1 MNKHV
6 IFYTTL
12 FALLLFGMS
21 ATAQRSSTEL
31 DYYNSG
37 WWTLGITGGA
47 SWQGSD
53 ICAMPGW
60 GLGVDL
66 AKNIYHRPNGLLDVD
81 LRGRALYTRS
91 FGADPYRTY
100 GILNNNALNG
110 VEDAD
115 VNYTA
120 PNGPGFT
127 FLNHRT
133 DIGELSLEGVL
144 TANRLRENTG
154 IILQGFGGIGLNG
167 YSTSTDQLGG
177 NSMYNWSEIDT
188 TGGRFSTIAD
198 LNRDHSY
205 ETFADGYDNG
215 FNVSVMPSLGLGLG
229 YQVTPA
235 FSVGVEHKTTWAMND
250 HLDGQRFNQ
259 YDNNLSDNND
269 RYNYTSLYLRWKI
282 RGRYDKEPIPVTERP
297 DELKDMGIAPIIT
310 FTKPRK
316 EVSTASDPRV
326 SVTANI
332 ENIEGRQDI
341 QATFNGKRI
350 GTFNFNQRKD
360 KFSTLLNLVSG
371 SNELV
376 ITATNKY
383 GTVTDSRVI
392 FLEESIADPVTYT
405 PPVSNPDRGTNT
417 MKKYPEV
424 RITRPSADPYRSNEQ
439 VVKLTAN
446 LENVSGKN
454 DITFK
459 INGAKT
465 TNFEFGYLDNTIVAD
480 VPLNAETTTV
490 TIKVRNSYGTDT
502 DSRKIIYTGY
512 RDLGPK
518 PVVDIITPS
527 GSSANSEEDRV
538 ALTAKVR
545 HVDSKNDIIYTVNG
559 QRKTSFSYNRNTNVF
574 TSNVSLNGERTQV
587 VIEASNDYGSD
598 ADDLTIVYC
607 PPAYTPQRPTVKI
620 NKPMSNPYNTRNAS
634 ERVTATVTNVNDKD
648 DIRIK
653 INNKNISNFNFN
665 NSANE
670 ISFTTNLESGNNT
683 VIIKATNSAGSDSDD
698 LTIRYNA
705 AEKPTVKINT
715 PSFDPYSTSND
726 KTNIVATINHV
737 DSKSNITFKLNGRK
751 TNNFSYNTYTG
762 KLTANVNLES
772 GSNTV
777 LIKATNETGS
787 DSDDTEIKYKKG
799 RDVVDSK
806 PVTFVKTPIVKITTP
821 NSDPYTADRSSTGI
835 VATVKHVPSRD
846 DITVKVNGKT
856 VNNFQYIPQI
866 NRVTVDV
873 SLENGNNTVIV
884 TGRSGSKS
892 ANDKVTI
899 TYRRGS
905 STGQFGDTYS
915 DDDDEE
921 EGEGSGSTSS
931 RDTRSANNKTV
942 GNRSLGDGKATTS
955 DKRSSSKGTR
965 KTTSKPAPVT
975 NKPKI
980 TVQQPT
986 GLKSKATKASTL
998 DIVAQLEN
1006 TKKDNIELFVN
1017 GKLTDEFTYTK
1028 GGILK
1033 ATVNLKKGGNT
1044 IKIKATNKSGKTE
1057 KTINLLRR

>member
-6 IFYTTL
+6 TFYTTL
-12 FALLLFGMS
+12 FVLLLFGMS

-100 GILNNNALNG
+100 GIANNDVLNG
-110 VEDAD
+110 IKNTD
-115 VNYTA
+115 VNYAA

-127 FLNHRT
+127 FMNHRT

-167 YSTSTDQLGG
+167 YSTSTDQLNGS
-177 NSMYNWSEIDT
+177 SMYNWSEIDT

-198 LNRDHSY
+198 LDRDRSY

-250 HLDGQRFNQ
+250 YLDGQRFNQ

-282 RGRYDKEPIPVTERP
+282 RGRYDKEPIPVTEQP
-297 DELKDMGIAPIIT
+297 DELNMGIAPIIT

-316 EVSTASDPRV
+316 EVSTAKDPRV
-326 SVTANI
+326 SVAANI
-332 ENIEGRQDI
+332 ENIEGRQNI
-341 QATFNGKRI
+341 QATFNGKQF
-350 GTFNFNQRKD
+350 GSFNYSERRD
-360 KFSTLLNLVSG
+360 KFSTLLNLVPG
-371 SNELV
+371 NNELV

-383 GTVTDSRVI
+383 GTARESRVI
-392 FLEESIADPVTYT
+392 YLEESIADPVTYT
-405 PPVSNPDRGTNT
+405 PSVSNPDRSTNT
-417 MKKYPEV
+417 MKKYPKV
-424 RITRPSADPYRSNEQ
+424 RITRPSADPYRSNEE
-439 VVKLTAN
+439 VVKMTAN

-454 DITFK
+454 DITLK

-465 TNFEFGYLDNTIVAD
+465 NNFEFGYLDNTILAD
-480 VPLNAETTTV
+480 IPLHSETTTV
-490 TIKVRNSYGTDT
+490 TIKVRNSNGTDT

-512 RDLGPK
+512 RDSGPK
-518 PVVDIITPS
+518 PVVDIVKPS
-527 GSSANSEEDRV
+527 GSTANSEEDRV
-538 ALTAKVR
+538 SLTAKVR
-545 HVDSKNDIIYTVNG
+545 NVASKNDIIYTVNG

-574 TSNVSLNGERTQV
+574 TSNVSLNGERTQI

-607 PPAYTPQRPTVKI
+607 PPAYTPQRPSVKI
-620 NKPMSNPYNTRNAS
+620 NKPMSNPHNTRNSS
-634 ERVTATVTNVNDKD
+634 ERITATVTGVNSKD

-653 INNKNISNFNFN
+653 MNNKNISNFNFN

-670 ISFTTNLESGNNT
+670 VSFTTNLESGNNT

-698 LTIRYNA
+698 VTIRYNSV
-705 AEKPTVKINT
+705 EKPTVKINT
-715 PSFDPYSTSND
+715 PSFDPYTTSND
-726 KTNIVATINHV
+726 KANIVATINHV

-762 KLTANVNLES
+762 KLTASVNLES

-777 LIKATNETGS
+777 LIKATNEAGS

-799 RDVVDSK
+799 RDVVNSK

-821 NSDPYTADRSSTGI
+821 NSNPYDASRSTAGI
-835 VATVKHVPSRD
+835 VATVKHVESRD
-846 DITVKVNGKT
+846 DITIKVNGKT

-866 NRVTVDV
+866 NRVTVDI
-873 SLENGNNTVIV
+873 SLENGNNTVVV
-884 TGRSGSKS
+884 TGRNGSKS
-892 ANDKVTI
+892 AEDKTVI
-899 TYRRGS
+899 KYRRGS

-915 DDDDEE
+915 DDDEE
-921 EGEGSGSTSS
+921 EEEDGNGSTGT
-931 RDTRSANNKTV
+931 RDTRSSNNKTV
-942 GNRSLGDGKATTS
+942 TNRSLGSGKATTS
-955 DKRSSSKGTR
+955 DKRSSGKKKTSSK
-965 KTTSKPAPVT
+965 ANPVT
-975 NKPKI
+975 TKPKI

-986 GLKSKATKASTL
+986 GLKSKATKEATL

-1006 TKKDNIELFVN
+1006 TTKDNIELFVN
-1017 GKLTDEFTYTK
+1017 GKLTDQFTYTK